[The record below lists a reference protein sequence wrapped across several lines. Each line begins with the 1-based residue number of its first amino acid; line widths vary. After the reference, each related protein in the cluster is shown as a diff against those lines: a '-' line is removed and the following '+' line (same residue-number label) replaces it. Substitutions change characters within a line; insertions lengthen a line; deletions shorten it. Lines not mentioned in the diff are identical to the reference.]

1 MIYLKSAAL
10 QVKEFKQLS
19 GWKVGGVPSRIGLPF
34 AWKSIESVCE
44 EAALGEK
51 KIPIGP
57 RASKFRLLWLLA
69 VLAGVSL
76 WGTPIRSQEQHPDWQ
91 AEARKSAEA
100 QDWDSAMR
108 IVDREVARA
117 PQDMDVRAWRARM
130 LAWSGRLAEAEK
142 EYLEILKVSRS
153 DPDYWLGLASVYSRQ
168 GRSGDALKALDRAVE
183 LDPKRADLRS
193 ARARVLRAIGQRNE
207 ARMEFQK
214 ALNLDPASV
223 EARAGLVSVRG
234 EAKHELRF
242 GQDNDLF
249 NFASAN
255 HDGSVGLVSQWT
267 PHWTTSFAGSFY
279 ERAGIKAGKFSGAA
293 TGRLLRWGS
302 LTIGGA
308 AGRDNGVIPK
318 SEGFFG
324 ADHGWKINETNFLRA
339 VEFVYGQHWYWYQ
352 TSRILTLNGAT
363 IVYLPREW
371 TLSLAAT
378 GARSAFSGT
387 GAEWRPS
394 GMGRLVFPL
403 ANWGERRLS
412 GNTFFA
418 AGTEDFAQIDQ
429 IGRFA
434 SQTYGGG
441 LRLQINARQDV
452 SGFAS
457 YQKRTQDRTDTSFG
471 LSYGIHF

>member
-1 MIYLKSAAL
+1 MDVCFPTDTGNQKSAA
-10 QVKEFKQLS
+10 VRGAFHSRWLS
-19 GWKVGGVPSRIGLPF
+19 LFGLVIGL
-34 AWKSIESVCE
+34 
-44 EAALGEK
+44 ALLVAPARGQENA
-51 KIPIGP
+51 PE
-57 RASKFRLLWLLA
+57 WQ
-69 VLAGVSL
+69 
-76 WGTPIRSQEQHPDWQ
+76 TQIR
-91 AEARKSAEA
+91 KYAEA

-117 PQDMDVRAWRARM
+117 PQDMDVRAWRARV

-142 EYLEILKVSRS
+142 EYLEILKVSRG
-153 DPDYWLGLASVYSRQ
+153 DPDYWLGLAGVYSRE
-168 GRSGDALKALDRAVE
+168 GRSADALQALDRAVE

-193 ARARVLRAIGQRNE
+193 ARARALRAIGQRNE
-207 ARMEFQK
+207 ARMEFQR
-214 ALNLDPASV
+214 ALNLDPASL
-223 EARAGLVSVRG
+223 EARTGLVSVRG

-242 GQDNDLF
+242 GQDNDVF

-255 HDGSVGLVSQWT
+255 HDGSVSLVSQWT
-267 PHWTTSFAGSFY
+267 PHWTTSLAGSFY

-293 TGRLLRWGS
+293 TRRLPRWGS

-318 SEGFFG
+318 SEAFFD
-324 ADHGWKINETNFLRA
+324 ADHGWKLSESNFLRA

-352 TSRILTLNGAT
+352 ASRILTLNGTT
-363 IVYLPREW
+363 ILYLPRDS
-371 TLSLAAT
+371 TLSLGAT
-378 GARSAFSGT
+378 GVRSTFSGT

-394 GMGRLVFPL
+394 GMGRLAFPL

-441 LRLQINARQDV
+441 LRLRINARQDV

-457 YQKRTQDRTDTSFG
+457 YQKRTQNRTDTSFG
-471 LSYGIHF
+471 WSYGIHF

>member
-1 MIYLKSAAL
+1 M
-10 QVKEFKQLS
+10 E
-19 GWKVGGVPSRIGLPF
+19 G
-34 AWKSIESVCE
+34 VCE
-44 EAALGEK
+44 ETALGEK
-51 KIPIGP
+51 KIPVGR
-57 RASKFRLLWLLA
+57 RASKFRLFWLIA
-69 VLAGVSL
+69 VLGGVSL
-76 WGTPIRSQEQHPDWQ
+76 LGTPIRSQEQHPDWP
-91 AEARKSAEA
+91 AEVRKRAEA

-117 PQDMDVRAWRARM
+117 PQDMDVRAWRARV

-168 GRSGDALKALDRAVE
+168 GRSGDALQALDRAVE

-193 ARARVLRAIGQRNE
+193 ARARALRAIGQRNE

-214 ALNLDPASV
+214 ALILDPASV

-318 SEGFFG
+318 SEAFFG

-352 TSRILTLNGAT
+352 TSRILTLNGAA

-371 TLSLAAT
+371 TLSLGAT
-378 GARSAFSGT
+378 GARSAFSRT
-387 GAEWRPS
+387 DAEWRPS

-441 LRLQINARQDV
+441 LRLQIDARQDV